1 MTMRRSAKHQD
12 QGFTMIEL
20 LVSLA
25 VTMVVMGGPILLFS
39 NSVQSST
46 RSLKYSEI
54 QTEARAALSQIT
66 RDLSQAGTGVPL
78 NGIPIPSLLAGGIN
92 PNFACDTTQ
101 CYTGGDVP
109 FT

>member
-1 MTMRRSAKHQD
+1 MAMQRSSKHLD

-20 LVSLA
+20 LISLA
-25 VTMVVMGGPILLFS
+25 VTMVVLGGAVLVFT

-101 CYTGGDVP
+101 CYTGGAAPD
-109 FT
+109 

>member
-25 VTMVVMGGPILLFS
+25 VTMVVMGGAILLFS

-78 NGIPIPSLLAGGIN
+78 NGIPIPSTTTGGAN
-92 PNFACDTTQ
+92 PNFACDVNK
-101 CYTGGDVP
+101 CYTGANPD
-109 FT
+109 F